1 MTWLMFIVIPAA
13 AIAALPGVSR
23 SRRILA
29 SALVLL
35 VPVAG
40 PLLAYMVRR
49 SRGGAIAL
57 EPVVPEAP
65 RRMSA
70 ADIRCLGEQPPVLE
84 RLLAA
89 DPTERLAALVALSSA
104 GDAQSIAVLRWTIE
118 HGPADVTLDA
128 ALTLDELELR
138 NAVKTVS
145 IATPP
150 AQPEVRALPETAAPR
165 PARSRNNTTLIPVR
179 DVAAAALLG

>member
-1 MTWLMFIVIPAA
+1 MTWLMFLVIPAA

-29 SALVLL
+29 CALVLL

-40 PLLAYMVRR
+40 PLLAFMVRR

-57 EPVVPEAP
+57 EPVRPASP
-65 RRMSA
+65 RRLSA
-70 ADIRCLGEQPPVLE
+70 ADIRRLGEQPPVLE
-84 RLLAA
+84 RLLCG
-89 DPTERLAALVALSSA
+89 DPTERLAALVSLSSA
-104 GDAQSIAVLRWTIE
+104 GDAQAIAVLRWTIE
-118 HGPADVTLDA
+118 HGPAYVVLDA

-138 NAVKTVS
+138 NALKTVS
-145 IATPP
+145 LTAPP
-150 AQPEVRALPETAAPR
+150 ALPDVRDVPEAAPRALPRRT
-165 PARSRNNTTLIPVR
+165 NTTLIPVR